1 MSNTSDKKI
10 TFSKVV
16 VITFCILVLLSIL
29 EPFFF
34 SFNDTKYTVT
44 ITDKERTHSG
54 SEKYLVFGEDLDG
67 NVVVFENSDSLLRG
81 KWDSSNLQGEL
92 KIGNTYEITV
102 VGYRVPLFSWY
113 ENIISA
119 KEIT

>member
-29 EPFFF
+29 KPFFF
-34 SFNDTKYTVT
+34 SFNDTKYIVT
-44 ITDKERTHSG
+44 ITDKERIHSG
-54 SEKYLVFGEDLDG
+54 NEKYLVFGEDLDG

>member
-10 TFSKVV
+10 TFSGVL
-16 VITFCILVLLSIL
+16 IIAFCILVLLSIL
-29 EPFFF
+29 KPFFF
-34 SFNDTKYTVT
+34 SFNDTKYIVT

-54 SEKYLVFGEDLDG
+54 SEKYLVFGEDSDG
-67 NVVVFENSDSLLRG
+67 NVMVFENSDSLLRG

-92 KIGNTYEITV
+92 KIGNTYEVIV
-102 VGYRVPLFSWY
+102 IGYRVPLFSWY

>member
-10 TFSKVV
+10 TFSGVL
-16 VITFCILVLLSIL
+16 IIAFCILVLLSIL
-29 EPFFF
+29 KPFFF

-54 SEKYLVFGEDLDG
+54 SEKYLVFGEDFDG
-67 NVVVFENSDSLLRG
+67 NVIVFENSDSLLRG

-92 KIGNTYEITV
+92 KIGSTYEITV

-113 ENIISA
+113 ENIISI
-119 KEIT
+119 KEVS